1 MQDLH
6 YSHSNANISER
17 QMLPPDVV
25 VRLVVLQWQPTPQ
38 SDEILP
44 YCALRHTQA
53 MSMTQ
58 TKPEWQLPWGP
69 LHAMHTLDYCAFER
83 LRTIT
88 DQPILYWSQVATVG
102 EYSYSKGGK
111 SALSIEY
118 IIWVSSQENTSVS
131 PHNTISDSL
140 DQPSYVWLPLE
151 QLPALS
157 THDRQ
162 LIQYA
167 QQHLAQRS
175 LDIRVLA
182 VLIGQEF
189 TLQQLYTV
197 AQLLRHEHM
206 DLANFRRMALA
217 SRQLEPTGETRKVG
231 RHRPAAVYRLKP
243 EQSSYSSDYRSM
255 QKLLASLQRQ
265 YEENSQEL
273 ADMGSSSNIT
283 SASRS
288 ALASLIPQRHQ

>member
-44 YCALRHTQA
+44 YCALHHTHA

-140 DQPSYVWLPLE
+140 DQPSCVWLPLE

-167 QQHLAQRS
+167 QLHLAQRS

-182 VLIGQEF
+182 ALIGQEF

-206 DLANFRRMALA
+206 DLANFRRTALA
-217 SRQLEPTGETRKVG
+217 SGQLEPTGETRKVG

-243 EQSSYSSDYRSM
+243 EQSSYSSDHRSM

-265 YEENSQEL
+265 YEANSQEL

-288 ALASLIPQRHQ
+288 ALASLIPQWHQ

>member
-25 VRLVVLQWQPTPQ
+25 VRLVVLQWKPTPQ

-44 YCALRHTQA
+44 YCALHHIQA

-58 TKPEWQLPWGP
+58 AKHEWQLPWGS

-83 LRTIT
+83 LRTIA

-111 SALSIEY
+111 STLSIEY
-118 IIWVSSQENTSVS
+118 IIWVSSQENTSVL
-131 PHNTISDSL
+131 PHNTIPDSL
-140 DQPSYVWLPLE
+140 DQSSCVWLPLE

-157 THDRQ
+157 AHDKQ
-162 LIQYA
+162 LMQYA

-182 VLIGQEF
+182 ALIGQEF

-206 DLANFRRMALA
+206 DLANFRRAALA
-217 SRQLEPTGETRKVG
+217 SGQLEPTGETRKVG

-243 EQSSYSSDYRSM
+243 EQSSYGSDQLSM
-255 QKLLASLQRQ
+255 QELLASLQRQ
-265 YEENSQEL
+265 YEAHSQEL
-273 ADMGSSSNIT
+273 ADMDSSSNMKR
-283 SASRS
+283 AGNS

>member
-38 SDEILP
+38 SGEILP
-44 YCALRHTQA
+44 YCALHHTQA

-58 TKPEWQLPWGP
+58 TNPEWQLPWGP

-111 SALSIEY
+111 STLSIEY
-118 IIWVSSQENTSVS
+118 IIWVSSQESTSVS
-131 PHNTISDSL
+131 PHNTIPDSL
-140 DQPSYVWLPLE
+140 DHPSCVWLPLE

-162 LIQYA
+162 LLQYA

-182 VLIGQEF
+182 ALIGQEF

-206 DLANFRRMALA
+206 DLANFRRTALA
-217 SRQLEPTGETRKVG
+217 SGQFEPTGETRKVG

-265 YEENSQEL
+265 YEANSQEL
-273 ADMGSSSNIT
+273 ADMGSLNNIT